1 MKTTENLRHAAE
13 YLPAAV
19 RQSVQ
24 RLDTAAASRVQ
35 EIRLRAGRPV
45 CLTLS
50 GNSALLAPDGS
61 ITRNP
66 AAALIPSQ
74 EELMHSLQAVMSYSV
89 HSHQSDLASGFVT
102 IRGGCRV
109 GICGTAVRQGST
121 IQSVRSISSMSFRIA
136 GEFPGVAS
144 SVFQQVGGT
153 GGILA
158 AGAPG
163 SGKTTFLRDYCRL
176 LGDRHRTALVDE
188 RGELAAVWHG
198 IPQHDVGLMTDV
210 LDSYP
215 RAQGILTALR
225 VMTPEHI
232 ICDELSDA
240 EDVTAV
246 LAAAGSGAQLTASVH
261 AGSFEELSRRE
272 VLEPLLRAGVFRY
285 CVMLSGVG
293 QVQSVR
299 RLT

>member
-13 YLPAAV
+13 YLPSGV

-24 RLDTAAASRVQ
+24 KLDAARSARVQ

-45 CLTLS
+45 CLTIA
-50 GNSALLAPDGS
+50 GNSALLAPDGT

-66 AAALIPSQ
+66 AAALVSSQ
-74 EELMHSLQAVMSYSV
+74 EELMHSFQAVMSYSV
-89 HSHQSDLASGFVT
+89 HSHQNDIASGFVT

-109 GICGTAVRQGST
+109 GICGTAVRQGES
-121 IQSVRSISSMSFRIA
+121 IQSVRSISGMNFRIA
-136 GEFPGVAS
+136 GEYPGAAA

-163 SGKTTFLRDYCRL
+163 TGKTTFLRDYCRL

-188 RGELAAVWHG
+188 RGELAAVWRG

-210 LDSYP
+210 LDGYP

-232 ICDELSDA
+232 VCDELSGQADA
-240 EDVTAV
+240 AAV
-246 LAAAGSGAQLTASVH
+246 IAAAGSGVGLTASVH
-261 AGSFEELSRRE
+261 AGSFEDLAQRE
-272 VLEPLLRAGVFRY
+272 VLAPLLKAGVFRY

-299 RLT
+299 RLS